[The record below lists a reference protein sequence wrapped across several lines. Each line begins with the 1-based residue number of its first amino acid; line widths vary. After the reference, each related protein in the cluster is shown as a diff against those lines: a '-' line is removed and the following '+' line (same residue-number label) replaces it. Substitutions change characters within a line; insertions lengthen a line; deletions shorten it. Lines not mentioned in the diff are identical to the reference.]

1 MTTHRHQYSW
11 TALAAAG
18 LVACASAAEAPDELA
33 TAATTVPAP
42 AVGAAGAAA
51 MPAAPNPAGGAQP
64 TTVATAPAAAAPAA
78 PAASGNASAAPADTA
93 PAPAAM
99 PEATAP
105 VAGPTDACV
114 DRKVSYAKPCHND
127 PDPCGLNSGWPG
139 DEYCL
144 LPPKEGEG
152 VQIHFGP
159 KDFND
164 MSEIM
169 KYAIKSGEE
178 FDNSVAAH
186 IPLTEEKFFQRITVQ
201 MRPGSHH
208 WISSVASGKLEERFY
223 DDTGC
228 GGSTGAGSLGG
239 GQNLIYDNPPGGIPA
254 PENAGLGRSVVGNS
268 TLCMNLHSYNFT
280 DREQM
285 REIWINLYFIDEAEV
300 TQRAAPIA
308 MVGGLGLSLGPRQ
321 KKEATYTGT
330 FTGDGRIIQMYG
342 HRHAW
347 TPRFAVWLRDE
358 LIYDSWSWQ
367 DSVTFNYDSI
377 SENPPIMTENKI
389 DGAVSGIVEFKAGD
403 PLKFTCFIEN
413 DSDNTLRFS
422 NQVYDGEMCNLW
434 GSTVGAG
441 IAGTFF

>member
-1 MTTHRHQYSW
+1 MQ
-11 TALAAAG
+11 
-18 LVACASAAEAPDELA
+18 
-33 TAATTVPAP
+33 AP
-42 AVGAAGAAA
+42 ASGAAGAAA
-51 MPAAPNPAGGAQP
+51 TAPS
-64 TTVATAPAAAAPAA
+64 TVAATTAPAAAAPSAGVKTDSAAMTAQAAPMAAAPVNTAAPNPGAAPGA
-78 PAASGNASAAPADTA
+78 PAAGE
-93 PAPAAM
+93 AM
-99 PEATAP
+99 AP
-105 VAGPTDACV
+105 VAGPADNCV
-114 DRKVSYAKPCHND
+114 DRTVSYAKPCHNN
-127 PDPCGLNSGWPG
+127 PDPCGLKSGWPG

-159 KDFND
+159 KDFKD
-164 MSEIM
+164 MSEVM
-169 KYAIKSGEE
+169 KYVIKSGEE

-208 WISSVASGKLEERFY
+208 WISTVVNGKVPEQFY
-223 DDTGC
+223 PDTGC
-228 GGSTGAGSLGG
+228 NAATGIGSLGG

-254 PENAGLGRSVVGNS
+254 PENAGLGRSVPGNS
-268 TLCMNLHSYNFT
+268 SLCMNLHSYNFT

-285 REIWINLYFIDEAEV
+285 REIWINIYFIDEEKV

-308 MVGGLGLSLGPRQ
+308 MVGGLGLNLAPHS
-321 KKEATYTGT
+321 KKDLTYTGT

-358 LIYDSWSWQ
+358 LIYDSWNWQ

-377 SENPPIMTENKI
+377 TKNPPIMTDKKV

-413 DSDNTLRFS
+413 ESDNTLGFS
-422 NQVYDGEMCNLW
+422 NQVYEGEMCNLW

-441 IAGTFF
+441 IAGTFL